1 VKITKFIV
9 VLIAVSLL
17 TSCAGKREINDLAIV
32 LAVGIDKGEKQKF
45 KVTVEVVRASDARG
59 QTGSPAGNAGDPM
72 WIASAE
78 GDSIFEAIRNISTY
92 SSRRVFWAHNYVIV
106 VNEELAEKEGI
117 KDIIDFFTRNPELR
131 MRTWIVATPDK
142 AGEVVST
149 QTGLEVIPG
158 EALSK
163 LFRYNPISAVSPR
176 TQIRDV
182 HTAYLSESSDPI
194 MARVKLQER
203 VVPNKADGGGGGGGG
218 EKSPGGEEKGKGDP
232 SIKQI
237 EMSGT
242 TVFKKDKMVGTLS
255 KKETRGL
262 LPFIENVGTAI
273 IPLACPGKEKEKITV
288 EVKKNK
294 VEILPFIKDN
304 APFYKINLSLTTNV
318 VEANCDFDIDDR
330 KMIDEIERNLEKK
343 YKGYIKSA
351 LEKGQKEYKAD
362 IFELGKTFENKYPE
376 KWKSFR
382 ENWDEKYAAA
392 KFDINVKAEVQS
404 GVLLYTPTQPGSRGK

>member
-1 VKITKFIV
+1 MKLTKILFI
-9 VLIAVSLL
+9 LIAVSLL

-45 KVTVEVVRASDARG
+45 NVTVEVVRASDARG

-92 SSRRVFWAHNYVIV
+92 SSRRVFWAHNYVIII
-106 VNEELAEKEGI
+106 NEELAEKEGI
-117 KDIIDFFTRNPELR
+117 KDIIDFFVRNPELR
-131 MRTWIVATPDK
+131 MRTWIVATPNK
-142 AGEVVST
+142 AREVVAT
-149 QTGLEVIPG
+149 QSGLEVIPG

-163 LFRYNPISAVSPR
+163 LFRYNPISAISPR

-194 MARVKLQER
+194 MARVKLVER
-203 VVPNKADGGGGGGGG
+203 VIPNKKD
-218 EKSPGGEEKGKGDP
+218 EKEP

-255 KKETRGL
+255 KAETRGL
-262 LPFIENVGTAI
+262 LPFVENVGTAI
-273 IPLACPGKEKEKITV
+273 IPLTCPGKDEEKITV

-294 VEILPFIKDN
+294 VEILPYIKDN
-304 APFYKINLSLTTNV
+304 APYYKINLMLNTSV

-330 KMIDEIERNLEKK
+330 KMIKDIEKRLENK

-351 LEKGQKEYKAD
+351 LEKGQKEYATD

-376 KWKSFR
+376 KWKQFKG
-382 ENWDEKYAAA
+382 NWDEKYAAA
-392 KFDINVKAEVQS
+392 KFDINVKAEIES
-404 GVLLYTPTQPGSRGK
+404 GVLLYTPTEPGSRGK

>member
-9 VLIAVSLL
+9 ILIAVSLL

-203 VVPNKADGGGGGGGG
+203 VVPNKADGGGGGG
-218 EKSPGGEEKGKGDP
+218 EKPPGGEEKGKGEP

-273 IPLACPGKEKEKITV
+273 IPLTCPGKEKEKITV

-294 VEILPFIKDN
+294 VEVLPFIKDN

>member
-1 VKITKFIV
+1 MKITKFIV
-9 VLIAVSLL
+9 ILIAVSLL

-203 VVPNKADGGGGGGGG
+203 VVPNKADGGGGGG
-218 EKSPGGEEKGKGDP
+218 EKPPGGEEKGKGEP

-273 IPLACPGKEKEKITV
+273 IPLTCPGKEKEKITV

-294 VEILPFIKDN
+294 VEVLPFIKDN